1 MTTPDKTLRDASS
14 RFVWP
19 PVIYALAVVGGY
31 AGNTTVNA
39 AVFPQAMAPAMQ
51 LAGLAAIAGG
61 VGIALWAEIA
71 FLRAGTA
78 TLPIHPSSTI
88 VSSGIYRYSRNPMY
102 LGMSL
107 FTAGL
112 ALAFNSAWYLAALAC
127 AIIAVTRLAIV
138 PEEKY
143 LERKF
148 GQSYLDYKARVRRW
162 L

>member
-1 MTTPDKTLRDASS
+1 MR
-14 RFVWP
+14 
-19 PVIYALAVVGGY
+19 
-31 AGNTTVNA
+31 
-39 AVFPQAMAPAMQ
+39 
-51 LAGLAAIAGG
+51 LAGLAIIAGG
-61 VGIALWAEIA
+61 VAIALWAEIA

-78 TLPIHPSSTI
+78 TLPIYPSSTI
-88 VSSGIYRYSRNPMY
+88 VSSGIYRFSRNPMY

-112 ALAFNSAWYLAALAC
+112 VLAFNSAWYLATLAC
-127 AIIAVTRLAIV
+127 AIVAVTRLAIV

-148 GQSYLDYKARVRRW
+148 GQSYLGYKTRVRRW